1 MTLRFLGKDP
11 DSKDGDSPA
20 FWHDDTDNSVL
31 AQGWKE
37 EDPTV
42 IAELLATS
50 GSDRV
55 PSHEAIVRF
64 PGRLLP
70 VLRELLDDDTTD
82 TR

>member
-1 MTLRFLGKDP
+1 MALRFLGKDP

-20 FWHDDTDNSVL
+20 FWYDDKDGSV
-31 AQGWKE
+31 AVQGWKE
-37 EDPTV
+37 EDPAV

-50 GSDRV
+50 GSDHV
-55 PSHEAIVRF
+55 PSHEAIVRI

-70 VLRELLDDDTTD
+70 LLRELPHEDTLD